1 MVSTLEVTQAEIKC
15 NLKCLKVEA
24 ILPFLSLFI
33 KTGSI
38 LTSYCTKYC
47 ETEKGQW
54 QQNKNNKIQYP
65 KENVL
70 KKSSWWYI
78 YFFFFFFLVCFRI
91 TYDKK
96 HIKNSTD
103 IETHNLPSNLKYR
116 LLLKLKLE
124 ILLQKK

>member
-1 MVSTLEVTQAEIKC
+1 MVSTLEVMQAEIKC

-33 KTGSI
+33 KTGSL

-54 QQNKNNKIQYP
+54 ATKQKQQNSVSKG
-65 KENVL
+65 ECF
-70 KKSSWWYI
+70 KKK
-78 YFFFFFFLVCFRI
+78 FMMVHLLFLFFLLACFRI

-103 IETHNLPSNLKYR
+103 IQTHNLPSNLKYR